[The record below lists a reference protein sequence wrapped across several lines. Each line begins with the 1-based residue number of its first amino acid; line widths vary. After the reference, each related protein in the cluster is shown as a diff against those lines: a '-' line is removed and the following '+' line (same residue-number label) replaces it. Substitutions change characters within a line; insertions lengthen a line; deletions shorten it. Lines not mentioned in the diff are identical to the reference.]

1 MNEPPEPARR
11 EIALSHQAECWAAE
25 VATLVGAIECALG
38 SAEEA
43 S

>member
-1 MNEPPEPARR
+1 MTEPPAPTRR
-11 EIALSHQAECWAAE
+11 EIALSHQAECWAVE
-25 VATLVGAIECALG
+25 VATLIGAIEGALG